1 MPHFPE
7 SANGS
12 ARTRT
17 VAMIANKKPIFYLRQ
32 FLSNV
37 QSNED
42 LSRSKPKPI
51 GGLKVELSRLPP
63 EGPIDSAGGVFESEA
78 KEGGSACC
86 WELFGGWRR
95 GAEGPQAE

>member
-1 MPHFPE
+1 M
-7 SANGS
+7 
-12 ARTRT
+12 
-17 VAMIANKKPIFYLRQ
+17 AMIANKKPIFYLRQ

-78 KEGGSACC
+78 KEGGSC

>member
-1 MPHFPE
+1 
-7 SANGS
+7 
-12 ARTRT
+12 
-17 VAMIANKKPIFYLRQ
+17 MIANKTSIFYLRQ

-37 QSNED
+37 HSNED

-51 GGLKVELSRLPP
+51 GGLKVGLSRLPA
-63 EGPIDSAGGVFESEA
+63 EGPIESAGGVFESEA